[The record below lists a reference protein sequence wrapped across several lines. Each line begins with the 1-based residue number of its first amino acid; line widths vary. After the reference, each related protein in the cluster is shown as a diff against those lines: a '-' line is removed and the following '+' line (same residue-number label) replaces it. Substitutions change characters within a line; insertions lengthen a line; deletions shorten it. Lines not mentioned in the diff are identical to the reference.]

1 VTSTPVLLVLSA
13 CTTAVIHALIPDHWL
28 PFALL
33 ARNERWSDRRLVALV
48 GLTGA
53 LHVAVSLVLG
63 AALAVAGSAASRLA
77 TGRAG
82 ASLETLAGALLVLF
96 GIGYGAWAHRREARA
111 HAQAPP
117 HGPGAHAP
125 GTLHAHGHLLSRF
138 SGRAASAGALV
149 AIIGISP
156 CVLLQPILFASAAEG
171 AGVALAAAA
180 GFAACTIGTMLVVAM
195 LARRGLDRLDFRFF
209 TRWGDLLSGL
219 IIAAIGIAVLVE
231 GLR

>member
-1 VTSTPVLLVLSA
+1 VTSTPVLLVVSA

-33 ARNERWSDRRLVALV
+33 ARTERWSDRRLVALV
-48 GLTGA
+48 GVTGA

-63 AALAVAGSAASRLA
+63 AALAFAGSAASRA
-77 TGRAG
+77 ADGRAG
-82 ASLETLAGALLVLF
+82 ASLETLAGGLLVLF
-96 GIGYGAWAHRREARA
+96 GIGYGVWAHRREARA
-111 HAQAPP
+111 H
-117 HGPGAHAP
+117 AHAP

-171 AGVALAAAA
+171 RGIALAAAA

-195 LARRGLDRLDFRFF
+195 LARRGLDRLDFGFF

-219 IIAAIGIAVLVE
+219 IIAAIGVVVLVE
-231 GLR
+231 GLH